1 MFTCPLCTYRAVIEI
16 FHVTFTDQGINCG
29 ANASISPPGISDGGP
44 LYTVTTTF
52 VLPATSSAGSSVLL
66 SCQEVENL
74 CVRELLNPLAVEM
87 EGMGANS
94 TKLNISV
101 TKNSIIRNLIS

>member
-1 MFTCPLCTYRAVIEI
+1 M

-29 ANASISPPGISDGGP
+29 ANATISPPGISDGGP

-74 CVRELLNPLAVEM
+74 CVRELLNPLAVE
-87 EGMGANS
+87 
-94 TKLNISV
+94 ISPQGWGQ
-101 TKNSIIRNLIS
+101 TAPN